1 MKRLFFSLS
10 LFLITFHL
18 LAASQDSFVEGVH
31 YQPVF
36 PEVPT
41 DVSQGKIEVV
51 ELFWYGCPHCYDI
64 EPYIKNWLQTKPE
77 SVEFMRLPATL
88 NPGWINHA
96 KTYFALELIDEL
108 DRMHSLMFLAIHE
121 QGRRLKDLNAILGFL
136 TQQGVDKDRFLNAYE
151 SLEVQTRL
159 RRAGWLNQQYGATGV
174 PAIVV
179 NGKYLTSA
187 SMAGG
192 PENLFKVV
200 DLLIKK
206 ELGS

>member
-1 MKRLFFSLS
+1 MKRLFLS
-10 LFLITFHL
+10 LFLFL
-18 LAASQDSFVEGVH
+18 LSFNFLAASPGSFVEGVH

-41 DVSQGKIEVV
+41 DVSQGKVEVV
-51 ELFWYGCPHCYDI
+51 ELFWYGCSHCYDI
-64 EPYIKNWLQTKPE
+64 EPYINKWLQTKPE

-88 NPGWINHA
+88 NPGWVNHA
-96 KTYFALELIDEL
+96 KTYFALELLNEL
-108 DRMHSLMFLAIHE
+108 ERIHPLMFLAIHD
-121 QGRRLKDLNAILGFL
+121 QGRRLQDLNAILRFL
-136 TQQGVDKDRFLNAYE
+136 NQQGVDQNRFLEAYQ

-174 PAIVV
+174 PAVVV

-206 ELGS
+206 ELES

>member
-1 MKRLFFSLS
+1 MKRLFLLLL
-10 LFLITFHL
+10 LFLPTFDF
-18 LAASQDSFVEGVH
+18 LAAPQDSFVEGVH
-31 YQPVF
+31 YQPVY

-41 DVSQGKIEVV
+41 DVSQGKVEVV

-64 EPYIKNWLQTKPE
+64 EPYINKWLQTKPE

-88 NPGWINHA
+88 NPGWVNHA
-96 KTYFALELIDEL
+96 KTYFALELLDEL
-108 DRMHSLMFLAIHE
+108 ERIHPLMFAAIHD
-121 QGRRLKDLNAILGFL
+121 QGRRLKDLNAILRFL
-136 TQQGVDKDRFLNAYE
+136 NQQGVDQDRFLEAYQ

-174 PAIVV
+174 PAVVV

-187 SMAGG
+187 RMAGS

-206 ELGS
+206 ELES